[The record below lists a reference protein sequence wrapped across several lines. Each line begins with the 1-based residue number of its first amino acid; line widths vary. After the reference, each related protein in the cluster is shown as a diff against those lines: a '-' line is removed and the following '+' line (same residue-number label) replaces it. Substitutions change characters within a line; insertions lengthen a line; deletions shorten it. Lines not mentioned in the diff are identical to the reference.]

1 MTTRF
6 DLDTALTRV
15 DDTTF
20 EGRIARAWWVFRG
33 ANGGYLAAILLRAL
47 VEATADPERAPRS
60 LTVHYL
66 EAPVEGP
73 VRVTT
78 AVERRGRSLAT
89 VTGRMTQD
97 GRLIAIAVGA
107 LSRAWPA
114 PAYADAVM
122 PEVPPPNA
130 CTEFV
135 RPGEIPPIVT
145 QVETRWAIGAQPP
158 SADDA
163 PAHVGGWIRLAEP
176 RPLDALLATAMMD
189 FWLPS
194 MFNRL
199 GAVASV
205 PTVDLTVHLRAALP
219 LADAH
224 DDDWY
229 LATFRSRFASEGFV
243 EEDGEL
249 WSGDGRLLAQSRQ
262 LALMLAARP

>member
-1 MTTRF
+1 VTTRF
-6 DLDTALTRV
+6 DRDTALTRV

-20 EGRIARAWWVFRG
+20 EGHIAPAWWVYRG
-33 ANGGYLAAILLRAL
+33 PNGGYLAAILLRAL
-47 VEATADPERAPRS
+47 VEVTADPERAPRS

-66 EAPVEGP
+66 EAPLEGP
-73 VRVTT
+73 VQVTA

-107 LSRAWPA
+107 VSRARPG

-122 PEVPPPNA
+122 PEVPPPDA
-130 CTEFV
+130 CGEVV
-135 RPGEIPPIVT
+135 RPGEAPPIVA
-145 QVETRWAIGAQPP
+145 QVETRWAIGAQPL
-158 SADDA
+158 SAPDA

-176 RPLDALLATAMMD
+176 RPVDALLATAMMD

-194 MFNRL
+194 MFNRIA
-199 GAVASV
+199 GVASV

-229 LATFRSRFASEGFV
+229 LANFRSRLAAEGFV

-249 WSGDGRLLAQSRQ
+249 WSADGRLLAQSRQ
-262 LALMLAARP
+262 LALMLPPRR

>member
-6 DLDTALTRV
+6 DRDTALTRV

-20 EGRIARAWWVFRG
+20 EGHIAPAWWVYRG
-33 ANGGYLAAILLRAL
+33 PNGGYLAAILLRAL
-47 VEATADPERAPRS
+47 VETTADPERAPRS

-73 VRVTT
+73 VQVTT

-89 VTGRMTQD
+89 VTARMTQG
-97 GRLIAIAVGA
+97 GRLIAIALGA
-107 LSRAWPA
+107 LSKAWPA
-114 PAYADAVM
+114 PSYADAVM
-122 PEVPPPNA
+122 PDVPPPDLCTEAVPSEEVPPIA
-130 CTEFV
+130 
-135 RPGEIPPIVT
+135 R
-145 QVETRWAIGAQPP
+145 QVEIRWAIGAQPL
-158 SADDA
+158 SAPDA

-189 FWLPS
+189 FWPPS
-194 MFNRL
+194 MFNRM
-199 GAVASV
+199 GPVTGV

-219 LADAH
+219 LAEAH

-229 LATFRSRFASEGFV
+229 LANFRSRLAAEGFV

-249 WSGDGRLLAQSRQ
+249 WSADGRLLVQSRQ
-262 LALMLAARP
+262 LALMLTARP